1 MLELLWITS
10 RQERNSIIEI
20 LTRFHNNST
29 AFLISRTIIL
39 VGAIVAETT
48 FINTTI
54 SSAQN
59 MEDFVSTKDVRWE
72 QNPFGYSEFTD
83 DVVEARFSGKYAQ
96 I

>member
-10 RQERNSIIEI
+10 RQDREIQFSEFSLVSIIK
-20 LTRFHNNST
+20 T
-29 AFLISRTIIL
+29 AFLFSRTIIL

-72 QNPFGYSEFTD
+72 
-83 DVVEARFSGKYAQ
+83 
-96 I
+96 